1 MLDNEIGTNK
11 ETSGIYQAT
20 DKEIKS
26 VYNSLRPKEERRK
39 EVEQQVKEYDCT
51 DGSQLAKALNLVN
64 SNSGLFDKA
73 AARVVLSDQISEYRQ
88 ETNSY
93 KLKDGRTVI
102 FADNTPRNRSHHIVG
117 AVKIINSDGTVET
130 YDAKGEKFKT
140 PWL

>member
-1 MLDNEIGTNK
+1 MVDNEIGTNK

-26 VYNSLRPKEERRK
+26 VYDSLRPKEERRK
-39 EVEQQVKEYDCT
+39 EVEQQVKKYDCT
-51 DGSQLAKALNLVN
+51 DGSQLAKALNLVDHN
-64 SNSGLFDKA
+64 NGLFDKNA
-73 AARVVLSDQISEYRQ
+73 VRVVLSDQISEYRQ
-88 ETNSY
+88 ESNSY

-117 AVKIINSDGTVET
+117 AVKIEYPDGTVEL
-130 YDAKGEKFKT
+130 YDREGEKLKT